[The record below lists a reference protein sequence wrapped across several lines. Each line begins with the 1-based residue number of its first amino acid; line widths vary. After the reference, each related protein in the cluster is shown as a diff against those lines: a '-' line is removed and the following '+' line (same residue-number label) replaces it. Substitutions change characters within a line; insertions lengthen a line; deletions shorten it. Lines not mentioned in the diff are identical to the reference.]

1 MMWLINPEEVGSYN
15 WGHNNA
21 LTKEGWSCLEQYIEK
36 NPSSKAEIINSQVK
50 ESGFTEDEIR
60 DTDITWISSETE
72 ETRELYFNIGKLI
85 ENANNQFFNYNIS
98 LIETLQHSVYNAPT
112 GHYDW
117 HIDAMH
123 KGQHGLTRKISFSI
137 GLNDP
142 NEYEGGN
149 LEFDFRDQVDWENNK
164 TIATRECTEIRPRGS
179 IVVFPSFMWH
189 RVKPVLKGTRYS
201 LVFWCVGHPW
211 R

>member
-117 HIDAMH
+117 HIDAMN
-123 KGQHGLTRKISFSI
+123 KGQHGLTRKISLSI

-142 NEYEGGN
+142 NEYEGGEWVVGAPGKYSTSFK
-149 LEFDFRDQVDWENNK
+149 LEKNQVLFFNSVVTHKVNPV
-164 TIATRECTEIRPRGS
+164 TRGVRQ
-179 IVVFPSFMWH
+179 
-189 RVKPVLKGTRYS
+189 S
-201 LVFWCVGHPW
+201 LVVWFGGKPF

>member
-85 ENANNQFFNYNIS
+85 ENDNNQFFNYNIS

-142 NEYEGGN
+142 NEYEGGELVVGAPGKYSTSFK
-149 LEFDFRDQVDWENNK
+149 LEKNQVLFFNSVVTHKVNPV
-164 TIATRECTEIRPRGS
+164 TRGVR
-179 IVVFPSFMWH
+179 
-189 RVKPVLKGTRYS
+189 KS
-201 LVFWCVGHPW
+201 LVGWAKGPNFV
-211 R
+211 